1 MNFTVKFLDNLLTDI
16 EAKTDTLS
24 IHLLGAFQEAKHL
37 KQLFLI
43 ILTYSNSRVL
53 DLNFQLVVQEGD
65 CDVDTPRAARELQS
79 VGQQV
84 QKHLLDPLFI
94 QDALIW
100 LTLKR
105 GELPEDFVH
114 LLGRPPV
121 EVLHVDFDVLLI
133 SRVLLNINN
142 VLNCPPNIKSTL
154 VLSKLAR
161 FQLGHSQNVFNM
173 EQE

>member
-1 MNFTVKFLDNLLTDI
+1 M
-16 EAKTDTLS
+16 
-24 IHLLGAFQEAKHL
+24 
-37 KQLFLI
+37 
-43 ILTYSNSRVL
+43 
-53 DLNFQLVVQEGD
+53 
-65 CDVDTPRAARELQS
+65 
-79 VGQQV
+79 
-84 QKHLLDPLFI
+84 LDPLFI
-94 QDALIW
+94 QDALVW

-133 SRVLLNINN
+133 SRVLLNINDVFNSPAN
-142 VLNCPPNIKSTL
+142 VESTL
-154 VLSKLAR
+154 ILSKLPR